1 MTDDER
7 SNTPWR
13 SSIKSRRVPENF
25 RPFADPVNSRLVII
39 VAGEASADLHGS
51 HLVAALKRLDP
62 GLDFW
67 GIGGSCLQEAGVRI
81 LFNSSDMAV
90 VGLTEVV
97 SRLATVTRA
106 YRTIKGILRKNRP
119 ALLILMDYPDFN
131 LRLARAAK
139 RFQVP
144 VLYYI
149 GPQVWAWRKGRVE
162 TIRRFVDRMAVIL
175 PFEKDFYRE
184 RGLHV
189 EHVGHP
195 LLEEIPMDLD
205 GKKVRMELGLDQTS
219 PVLALLPGSRKEE
232 VTNLLP
238 VMVEAAERIRF
249 KHPGLRCLLPRASTI
264 PAELLD
270 GLLKKSSLDVRV
282 IQGDVHRVL
291 KACDLALVAS
301 GTATLEAAILETPM
315 IIVYRV
321 SSFSYWIGRM
331 VISVPFIGLVNLV
344 AGEEVVPELI
354 QGDVTPVRL
363 AGEAMDI
370 LDHDDRRRHMV
381 RKLRALRETLG
392 QGSASERTARIALE
406 MIEASSS
413 GGQTKKRCNRLAF

>member
-1 MTDDER
+1 
-7 SNTPWR
+7 
-13 SSIKSRRVPENF
+13 
-25 RPFADPVNSRLVII
+25 VNSRLVLI

-51 HLVAALKRLDP
+51 HLVTALKRLEP
-62 GLDFW
+62 ELTFW
-67 GIGGSCLQEAGVRI
+67 GIGGPRLQEAGVRI

-90 VGLTEVV
+90 VGLTEVI

-106 YRTIKGILRKNRP
+106 YLTLKTILRKERP
-119 ALLILMDYPDFN
+119 LLLILMDYPDFN

-139 RFQVP
+139 RFQIP

-149 GPQVWAWRKGRVE
+149 SPQVWAWRKGRVN
-162 TIRRFVDRMAVIL
+162 TIRRWVDRMVVIL

-184 RGLHV
+184 KGLHV
-189 EHVGHP
+189 EAVGHP

-205 GKKVRMELGLDQTS
+205 GEKVRLDLGLHDAS

-238 VMVEAAERIRF
+238 VMVKAAERIRSEHARL
-249 KHPGLRCLLPRASTI
+249 KCLLPRASTV
-264 PAELLD
+264 PAELIA
-270 GLLKKSSLDVRV
+270 GLLRKSSLDVQV
-282 IQGDVHRVL
+282 IEGDVHRVL
-291 KACDLALVAS
+291 KACDLAMVAS

-315 IIVYRV
+315 VIVYRV
-321 SSFSYWIGRM
+321 SFFSYWIGRM

-354 QGDVTPVRL
+354 QGDVTPDRL
-363 AGEAMDI
+363 AREAMDI
-370 LDHDDRRRHMV
+370 LDHDERRRDMV
-381 RKLRALRETLG
+381 KKLHALRETLG

-406 MIEASSS
+406 MIEASAF
-413 GGQTKKRCNRLAF
+413 GGETGKR

>member
-7 SNTPWR
+7 CNTPWP
-13 SSIKSRRVPENF
+13 SSIKSRRVPGNF
-25 RPFADPVNSRLVII
+25 RPFADPVNSRLVFI

-51 HLVAALKRLDP
+51 HLVTALKRLDP
-62 GLDFW
+62 ALTFW
-67 GIGGSCLQEAGVRI
+67 GIGGPRLEEAGVRI
-81 LFNSSDMAV
+81 LFRSSELAV
-90 VGLTEVV
+90 VGLTEVF

-106 YRTIKGILRKNRP
+106 YLKLKALLRKDRP

-139 RFQVP
+139 RSRIP

-149 GPQVWAWRKGRVE
+149 SPQVWAWRKGRVE
-162 TIRRFVDRMAVIL
+162 TIRRCVDRVAVIL

-189 EHVGHP
+189 EYVGHP
-195 LLEEIPMDLD
+195 LLEEIPAGLD
-205 GKKVRMELGLDQTS
+205 GKEVRAELGLDRAA

-238 VMVEAAERIRF
+238 VMIEAAERIRSR
-249 KHPGLRCLLPRASTI
+249 HAGLKCLLPRASTI
-264 PAELLD
+264 PAELLA
-270 GLLKKSSLDVRV
+270 GLLQKSPVD
-282 IQGDVHRVL
+282 IQVMEGDVYRVL
-291 KACDLALVAS
+291 KACDMALVAS

-315 IIVYRV
+315 VIVYRV
-321 SSFSYWIGRM
+321 SLLSYWIGRM

-344 AGEEVVPELI
+344 AGEAVVPELI
-354 QGDVTPVRL
+354 QNDVTPERL
-363 AGEAMDI
+363 AQEAMDI
-370 LDHDDRRRHMV
+370 LEHDDKRTNMV
-381 RKLRALRETLG
+381 RRLQALRETLG
-392 QGSASERTARIALE
+392 QERASESTARIALE

-413 GGQTKKRCNRLAF
+413 GGETMVR

>member
-1 MTDDER
+1 M
-7 SNTPWR
+7 
-13 SSIKSRRVPENF
+13 
-25 RPFADPVNSRLVII
+25 NSRLVLI

-62 GLDFW
+62 GLTFW
-67 GIGGSCLQEAGVRI
+67 GIGGSRLQEAGVRI
-81 LFNSSDMAV
+81 LFDSSDMAV

-97 SRLATVTRA
+97 SRLATLTRA
-106 YRTIKGILRKNRP
+106 YLTLKTILRKDRP
-119 ALLILMDYPDFN
+119 LLLILLDYPDFN

-149 GPQVWAWRKGRVE
+149 SPQVWAWRKGRVE
-162 TIRRFVDRMAVIL
+162 TIRRCVDRMAVIL
-175 PFEKDFYRE
+175 PFEKDFYGQ
-184 RGLHV
+184 RGLQV

-195 LLEEIPMDLD
+195 LLEEIPADLD
-205 GKKVRMELGLDQTS
+205 GKKVRMELGLDQAS

-232 VTNLLP
+232 VANLLP
-238 VMVEAAERIRF
+238 VMIEAAEKIRSTHARL
-249 KHPGLRCLLPRASTI
+249 KCLLPRASTI
-264 PAELLD
+264 APGLLD
-270 GLLKKSSLDVRV
+270 GLLKKSSLDVQV
-282 IQGDVHRVL
+282 TQGDVYRVL

-315 IIVYRV
+315 VIVYRV
-321 SSFSYWIGRM
+321 SSLSYWIGRR

-354 QGDVTPVRL
+354 QGDVTPERL
-363 AGEAMDI
+363 AREATDI
-370 LDHDDRRRHMV
+370 LDHDDRRRNMV

-392 QGSASERTARIALE
+392 RGGASERTARIALE
-406 MIEASSS
+406 MIEASPT
-413 GGQTKKRCNRLAF
+413 GGETKKR

>member
-1 MTDDER
+1 MQEKRPQT
-7 SNTPWR
+7 ST
-13 SSIKSRRVPENF
+13 VPIWSP
-25 RPFADPVNSRLVII
+25 R
-39 VAGEASADLHGS
+39 
-51 HLVAALKRLDP
+51 LKRLDP

-67 GIGGSCLQEAGVRI
+67 GIGGSRLQEAGVRI

-106 YRTIKGILRKNRP
+106 YRTLKSILRKNRP

-162 TIRRFVDRMAVIL
+162 TIRRCVDRMAVIL

-205 GKKVRMELGLDQTS
+205 GKKVRMELGLDQAS

-238 VMVEAAERIRF
+238 VMVEAAERIRSTHARM
-249 KHPGLRCLLPRASTI
+249 KCLLPRASTI

-270 GLLKKSSLDVRV
+270 GLLKKSTLDVRV

-321 SSFSYWIGRM
+321 SSVSYWIGRM

-363 AGEAMDI
+363 AREAMDI
-370 LDHDDRRRHMV
+370 LDHDERRRHMV

-406 MIEASSS
+406 MIEASSNGERPRS
-413 GGQTKKRCNRLAF
+413 SVTV

>member
-1 MTDDER
+1 M
-7 SNTPWR
+7 
-13 SSIKSRRVPENF
+13 
-25 RPFADPVNSRLVII
+25 NSRLVLI

-51 HLVAALKRLDP
+51 HLVTALKRLDP
-62 GLDFW
+62 GLTFW
-67 GIGGSCLQEAGVRI
+67 GIGGPRLQEAGVRI

-97 SRLATVTRA
+97 SRLTTITRA
-106 YRTIKGILRKNRP
+106 YLTLKTILRKDRP
-119 ALLILMDYPDFN
+119 VLLILMDYPDFN

-149 GPQVWAWRKGRVE
+149 SPQVWAWRKGRVE
-162 TIRRFVDRMAVIL
+162 TIRSCVDRMAVIL

-184 RGLHV
+184 RGLQV

-195 LLEEIPMDLD
+195 LLEEIPTDLD
-205 GKKVRMELGLDQTS
+205 GKKVRTELGLHEAS

-238 VMVEAAERIRF
+238 TMLEAAEKLRA
-249 KHPGLRCLLPRASTI
+249 KHADLKCLLPCASTI

-270 GLLKKSSLDVRV
+270 GILNKFSLDVQV
-282 IQGDVHRVL
+282 LHGDVYRVL

-315 IIVYRV
+315 VIVYRV
-321 SSFSYWIGRM
+321 SFFSYWFGRM
-331 VISVPFIGLVNLV
+331 VISVSFIGLVNLV

-354 QGDVTPVRL
+354 QGDVTPERL
-363 AGEAMDI
+363 AQEAMDL
-370 LDHDDRRRHMV
+370 LDHDERRREMV
-381 RKLRALRETLG
+381 KKLRALRETLG

-406 MIEASSS
+406 VIDTASA
-413 GGQTKKRCNRLAF
+413 GGETQKR